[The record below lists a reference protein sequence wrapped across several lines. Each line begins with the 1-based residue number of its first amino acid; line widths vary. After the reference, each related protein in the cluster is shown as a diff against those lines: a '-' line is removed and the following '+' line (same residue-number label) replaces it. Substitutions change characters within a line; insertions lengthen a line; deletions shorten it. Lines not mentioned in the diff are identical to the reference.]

1 MNNLINKLKLLGVKY
16 FEHVYYWMGIPDL
29 KHDEK
34 YQKKYLNPFLDK
46 DKSKNRKK

>member
-1 MNNLINKLKLLGVKY
+1 MNNLINKLKLLVVKY
-16 FEHVYYWMGIPDL
+16 FEHVYYWTGIPDL

-34 YQKKYLNPFLDK
+34 YQKKYLNQFLDK

>member
-1 MNNLINKLKLLGVKY
+1 MNNLINKLKLLVVKY

-46 DKSKNRKK
+46 DKSKN